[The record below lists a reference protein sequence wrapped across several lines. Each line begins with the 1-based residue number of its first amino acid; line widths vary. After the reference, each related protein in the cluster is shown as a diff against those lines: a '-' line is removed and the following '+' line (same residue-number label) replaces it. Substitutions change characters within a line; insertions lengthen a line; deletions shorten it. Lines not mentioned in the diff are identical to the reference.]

1 MKRTAI
7 FALGPALAALISLG
21 TPHAAKAQEESYC
34 REYTRTVWIGGQARE
49 SYGTACLKPDG
60 AWETVSER
68 PQDLPFESRFEAP
81 YDPDFDFSEPV
92 VLREPIP
99 LRRTIVVH
107 HAQPIIVYRDGPPY
121 AWGRRFGAECR
132 GHRHG
137 HGEHAYREW
146 PRDGHW
152 HDRHRD

>member
-7 FALGPALAALISLG
+7 FAIGPALAALISLG
-21 TPHAAKAQEESYC
+21 APQTAKAQEAYC

-68 PQDLPFESRFEAP
+68 PQNLPFESRFEAR
-81 YDPDFDFSEPV
+81 YEPDFSDPV
-92 VLREPIP
+92 VLREPVP
-99 LRRTIVVH
+99 LRRTVVVH
-107 HAQPIIVYRDGPPY
+107 HAQPIVVYRNAPPY
-121 AWGRRFGAECR
+121 AWGRRFGAECV

-137 HGEHAYREW
+137 HRDGGYREW
-146 PRDGHW
+146 CHNGYR
-152 HDRHRD
+152 HDRHRDRD